1 VACPG
6 QLLVLAPGATGE
18 EIREQ
23 VAQLADAGRTVA
35 GRDELRERHLFWST
49 TCGGADA
56 EIVCAVDDI
65 RPTDVAYLL
74 DAGLNWVFDGGQPR
88 WADWEIVAALAHP
101 AGEITDELD
110 VVDVTERARF
120 LDSSPTGCRVGVPRA
135 TCCAP
140 RTTSCG
146 SGWPPRRRARLIR
159 YWLGH
164 EGDPAPCE
172 WPLGK

>member
-1 VACPG
+1 VWH
-6 QLLVLAPGATGE
+6 APASYWFWHRVPTGE

-23 VAQLADAGRTVA
+23 VAQLADAGFGSFQIQARLAFPIQQYLGPEYLAAYRAAADEAARRGMVMGIYDEYNWLSGHAGGRTVA

-49 TCGGADA
+49 RCGGADG

-101 AGEITDELD
+101 GG
-110 VVDVTERARF
+110 R
-120 LDSSPTGCRVGVPRA
+120 SPTSS
-135 TCCAP
+135 TWW
-140 RTTSCG
+140 T
-146 SGWPPRRRARLIR
+146 
-159 YWLGH
+159 
-164 EGDPAPCE
+164 
-172 WPLGK
+172 